1 MRKEHLLL
9 VVLLVVVL
17 LLLLAQYVWVK
28 ATRKVPPEG
37 CIGGRDTNDG
47 AEKVAGR
54 VGVTRTMVPG
64 TNDQLRRSWRT
75 TGGNVKK

>member
-37 CIGGRDTNDG
+37 CIGGRDTNDR
-47 AEKVAGR
+47 AEKVARKGGR
-54 VGVTRTMVPG
+54 DEDDGAWYKRPVEAELDD
-64 TNDQLRRSWRT
+64 N
-75 TGGNVKK
+75 